1 MEDGAYAVEKGE
13 TGLFSGKCIIESEMI
28 WEKKDASSRGSCWL
42 ARLDSALDLFYGAM
56 FYGAIEGVVAHS
68 EAVCK

>member
-1 MEDGAYAVEKGE
+1 VQDGTHTVEKGE
-13 TGLFSGKCIIESEMI
+13 TGLFPEKCKIESEMT

-56 FYGAIEGVVAHS
+56 FYGAIERVVAHS